1 MLALAVLVAIAS
13 SAAGPAGA
21 DQTPAAPMA
30 VPSRDPK
37 PPRSPDADAST
48 QALPSSV
55 RWTVPVSA
63 RPAASPVTEGPR
75 IFLVLQ
81 SGIVAAHR
89 LLDGGEA
96 WRVELRTDRPVAAD
110 GTRVFIASG
119 EAIHALDAETS
130 DVLWRAPLGT
140 LTAPLIA
147 HEGWVIAVTETAV
160 TALRATDGSKVWS
173 QTYGAQRH
181 RPTIEGDNLYLP
193 LEDGHLTAVDLQ
205 TGVTRW
211 SKHFAGPLSEVLA
224 FPDRVYVG
232 SADKNFYCLEAGD
245 GEWSPRGWRQWV
257 GALLRG
263 RPTADGSR
271 VFVASMDNA
280 LRAFNR
286 VDGAL
291 LWQASVRFR
300 PTAGP
305 AVIGSRVV
313 VPGQAAEVPAFE
325 VATGRRAGQITLPQD
340 PLVPPAFAASGSE
353 TVAVAVTGS
362 LKNEFVL
369 VLTEA
374 PLPSIPVVPLTV
386 RTGNHRAG

>member
-1 MLALAVLVAIAS
+1 MT
-13 SAAGPAGA
+13 
-21 DQTPAAPMA
+21 D
-30 VPSRDPK
+30 
-37 PPRSPDADAST
+37 
-48 QALPSSV
+48 
-55 RWTVPVSA
+55 
-63 RPAASPVTEGPR
+63 GPR

-96 WRVELRTDRPVAAD
+96 WRVELRTDRPVTAD

-119 EAIHALDAETS
+119 EAIHALNAETS
-130 DVLWRAPLGT
+130 DVLWRTPLDAI
-140 LTAPLIA
+140 TAPLIA

-173 QTYGAQRH
+173 QTYGTQRQ

-193 LEDGHLTAVDLQ
+193 LEDGHLLALDLQ

-211 SKHFAGPLSEVLA
+211 SKHFVGPLSEVLA

-232 SADKNFYCLEAGD
+232 SADKNFYSLEAGD

-257 GALLRG
+257 GAVLRG
-263 RPTADGSR
+263 RPAADGSR

-280 LRAFNR
+280 LRAYDR
-286 VDGAL
+286 GDGAL

-305 AVIGSRVV
+305 AVIGSKVV
-313 VPGQAAEVPAFE
+313 VPGQAAELPAFE
-325 VATGRRAGQITLPQD
+325 VVTGRRAGQIALPQD
-340 PLVPPAFAASGSE
+340 PLVSPAFAASGSE
-353 TVAVAVTGS
+353 TVVVAVTGS
-362 LKNEFVL
+362 LKDEFVL

-386 RTGNHRAG
+386 LPGITVPVEPPAKV